1 MGNWVRQLA
10 IFSTTA
16 RTTLRGRCGLLQ
28 QTIVPPQA
36 HQSAYRLSFMH
47 RHVENLLLP
56 NVRSALPLRVLTP
69 QLPRERRVARYPTAK
84 RHKAR
89 HLLARH
95 HATRFVFVV
104 VSLETVCNDVLQ
116 SKHLLVLPRQE
127 PQTEFQN

>member
-1 MGNWVRQLA
+1 
-10 IFSTTA
+10 
-16 RTTLRGRCGLLQ
+16 
-28 QTIVPPQA
+28 
-36 HQSAYRLSFMH
+36 MH

-89 HLLARH
+89 HLVARD

-116 SKHLLVLPRQE
+116 SKHLLVLPRQQAQTQQA
-127 PQTEFQN
+127 QTEFQD